1 MKTSNTAGR
10 TVFVWW
16 RAVPDSNK
24 REYLGIRFT
33 SSDDHIDYNKKI
45 AKNEKEEAVIDGKQ
59 LQGLSPDEICSVLTS
74 ELLKPTWEWKIGG
87 RESIKTDVYAIC
99 ESLTN

>member
-33 SSDDHIDYNKKI
+33 SSDDHIDYNEKI

>member
-99 ESLTN
+99 ESLAN

>member
-24 REYLGIRFT
+24 REYLGIRFI

-45 AKNEKEEAVIDGKQ
+45 AKDEKEEAVIDGKQ

>member
-59 LQGLSPDEICSVLTS
+59 LQGLSSDEICSVLTS

-99 ESLTN
+99 ESLAN